1 MSKISPGY
9 FRNVIFGVEDSLV
22 STVGLLF
29 GMAAAGIENT
39 TITTTGLILLSVEA
53 LSMGV
58 GTYLSE
64 ESTNEVNNTKPK
76 ENPEI
81 EGALMFVSYFLAGFV
96 PLAPYFFLPQDLA
109 KYVSVVA
116 TLSGLF
122 LLGYVPAKR
131 VKSGFRMMFIAGGAI
146 ILGYLIGRVLG
157 VEHF

>member
-29 GMAAAGIENT
+29 GMAAAGINSL

-58 GTYLSE
+58 GTYLAE
-64 ESTNEVNNTKPK
+64 ESTNEVNNIHSR

-81 EGALMFVSYFLAGFV
+81 EGALMFVSYFLAGFI
-96 PLAPYFFLPQDLA
+96 PLGPYFFLEQDAA

-116 TLSGLF
+116 TLLGLF
-122 LLGYVPAKR
+122 LLGFLPSKR
-131 VKSGFRMMFIAGGAI
+131 VKSGMRMMVIAGGAI
-146 ILGYLIGRVLG
+146 VLGYLIGKVLG
-157 VEHF
+157 VETM

>member
-29 GMAAAGIENT
+29 GMAAAGIESL

-64 ESTNEVNNTKPK
+64 ESTNEVSDTKSR

-81 EGALMFVSYFLAGFV
+81 EGALMFVSYFLAGFI
-96 PLAPYFFLPQDLA
+96 PLAPYFLLPQNIA
-109 KYVSVVA
+109 KYVSVIA
-116 TLSGLF
+116 TLVGLF
-122 LLGYVPAKR
+122 LLGFLPSKR
-131 VKSGFRMMFIAGGAI
+131 VKSGLRMMLIAGGAI
-146 ILGYLIGRVLG
+146 ILGYFIGRILG
-157 VEHF
+157 VEST

>member
-9 FRNVIFGVEDSLV
+9 FRNIIFGVEDSLV

-29 GMAAAGIENT
+29 GLASASIQSS
-39 TITTTGLILLSVEA
+39 TITLTGLILISVEA

-64 ESTNEVNNTKPK
+64 ESTNEVTNSKPR

-81 EGALMFVSYFLAGFV
+81 EGILMFFSYILAGLVPLGPYFLLEPNIAR
-96 PLAPYFFLPQDLA
+96 
-109 KYVSVVA
+109 YVSVFA

-122 LLGYVPAKR
+122 LLGFVPKKR
-131 VKSGFRMMFIAGGAI
+131 FRSGIRMMVIAGGAI
-146 ILGYLIGRVLG
+146 FLGYVIGKVLG
-157 VEHF
+157 VETV